1 MHLFGSRQICFK
13 YITTITAPGLWKNR
27 NCLYGIKTKVLT
39 SHNLDDDITCLV
51 DINSSLQL
59 TMLCI
64 IAWNGQTDRAIRA
77 ASCLSTT
84 CPLHSQTLGVTLIFR
99 HTLASLFSPQVSKC
113 TRTTG
118 GYCRSHT
125 LTSVQM
131 QWLLTVTLQWTSSGT
146 VRILLGG
153 PSVAELWH
161 PPLLWWWWS
170 TIMVSNSILQSSTDG
185 TGQTLKV
192 MNSANYVSHVNVSC
206 IFFFFQ
212 IRFIAMV
219 AYHGKLYQ
227 GTCSQQDRNCEP
239 VWKYPDTG
247 LASNLAGQI

>member
-1 MHLFGSRQICFK
+1 
-13 YITTITAPGLWKNR
+13 
-27 NCLYGIKTKVLT
+27 
-39 SHNLDDDITCLV
+39 
-51 DINSSLQL
+51 
-59 TMLCI
+59 MLCI

-99 HTLASLFSPQVSKC
+99 HTLASLFSPQASKC

-131 QWLLTVTLQWTSSGT
+131 QWLLTFTLQWTSSGT
-146 VRILLGG
+146 DRILLGG

-170 TIMVSNSILQSSTDG
+170 TITVNNSILQSSTNRRHGPDTEG
-185 TGQTLKV
+185 DEQCKLCFTCLRTL
-192 MNSANYVSHVNVSC
+192 H
-206 IFFFFQ
+206 FFFGSNQ
-212 IRFIAMV
+212 IYRSI
-219 AYHGKLYQ
+219 YHHKIYQ
-227 GTCSQQDRNCEP
+227 GTCSHQDRSLRACLKVP
-239 VWKYPDTG
+239 WHWISFQSSR
-247 LASNLAGQI
+247 ANLAPHQCRFKPLTSRLDYLKVSVRG

>member
-1 MHLFGSRQICFK
+1 
-13 YITTITAPGLWKNR
+13 
-27 NCLYGIKTKVLT
+27 
-39 SHNLDDDITCLV
+39 
-51 DINSSLQL
+51 
-59 TMLCI
+59 MLCI

-99 HTLASLFSPQVSKC
+99 HTLASLFSPQASKC

-131 QWLLTVTLQWTSSGT
+131 QWLLTFTLLWTSSGT

-170 TIMVSNSILQSSTDG
+170 TITVNNSILQSSTDG

-192 MNSANYVSHVNVSC
+192 MSSANYVSHVYVRC
-206 IFFFFQ
+206 IFFCSNQ
-212 IRFIAMV
+212 IYRSI
-219 AYHGKLYQ
+219 YHHKIYQ
-227 GTCSQQDRNCEP
+227 GTCSHQDRSLRACLKAP
-239 VWKYPDTG
+239 WHWISFQSSR
-247 LASNLAGQI
+247 ANLAPPSMPF